1 MKTLITT
8 TLNGLCVKLPTEFA
22 TTIADKIDELDSCN
36 VIEIRNHYKSGLSS
50 IMISD
55 HEKKARKDIER
66 ILSEM
71 L

>member
-1 MKTLITT
+1 MKTRIIT
-8 TLNGLCVKLPTEFA
+8 TLNGLCVQLPTPVA
-22 TTIADKIDELDSCN
+22 TATADKIDTLDSCN

>member
-8 TLNGLCVKLPTEFA
+8 TRNGLCVKLPTPMA

-55 HEKKARKDIER
+55 HEKKARKDIEK